1 MMTPAEAAAATRQHI
16 WQHFI
21 HCDTQMFYDFDWRLH
36 GRYLPTPEEIARS
49 FPTRAGGRTGME
61 NPALNAGQYLP
72 AVVLRHQL
80 SHDAASTDEA
90 RLLFSGMKRLC
101 DVAKDP
107 GFLPRGVALDGA
119 SHYTNSSV
127 DQINMF
133 LNGIFRYYESDIPTE
148 EEKQAIRQIWQNML
162 ARWERDGWEDRT
174 EDGQPAVNGDI
185 GAIADDR
192 ASRLLMALLGGAVVT
207 GDEHWRRQYR
217 QKLEEQDYARLKTG
231 LPPSGGALYVLD
243 QNQVA
248 WRLLAD
254 LEDDPAI
261 RQEYQA
267 RLAETAAAVHGNLLA
282 YQEFDPAE
290 HSQRKAASDWDWRKA
305 HEPPDQT
312 QTTPSLVS
320 GKLRYASVEQAR
332 ERRLRLRK
340 LQPVWWYEFQY
351 VTEPF
356 EAAHVLLLSGD
367 AVSLD
372 LLQSHLGPLFG
383 AYPYE
388 QLALSW
394 SLYDT
399 ECDYWLAVQAGLL

>member
-1 MMTPAEAAAATRQHI
+1 MVTPAEAAAATRQHT

-21 HCDTQMFYDFDWRLH
+21 HRDTQMFYDLDWRVH
-36 GRYLPTPEEIARS
+36 GRYLPTPEEIARG
-49 FPTRAGGRTGME
+49 FPNRAGWHTGME
-61 NPALNAGQYLP
+61 NPAHNAGLYLA

-80 SHDAASTDEA
+80 GHDAASADEA

-101 DVAKDP
+101 DAAKDP

-119 SHYTNSSV
+119 SHYTNSSC
-127 DQINMF
+127 DQTTMF

-148 EEKQAIRQIWQNML
+148 EEKQAIRRIWQNML

-174 EDGQPAVNGDI
+174 EDGQPAWYGDI
-185 GAIADDR
+185 GAITNDR
-192 ASRLLMALLGGAVVT
+192 ASRLLMALLAGAVVT
-207 GDEHWRRQYR
+207 GDEHWRRLYN

-231 LPPSGGALYVLD
+231 PPRSGGPLYVFD

-261 RQEYQA
+261 GQEYQA
-267 RLAETAAAVHGNLLA
+267 RLAETAAAVHGRLLA
-282 YQEFDPAE
+282 YQEFDPAD

-305 HEPPDQT
+305 CDPPDQP
-312 QTTPSLVS
+312 QTSREEVGLYGLRMRNQQAPV
-320 GKLRYASVEQAR
+320 LRYEQ
-332 ERRLRLRK
+332 LCV
-340 LQPVWWYEFQY
+340 Q
-351 VTEPF
+351 EPF
-356 EAAHVLLLSGD
+356 EVAHVLLLSSD

-388 QLALSW
+388 QLLLSW
-394 SLYDT
+394 SLYET
-399 ECDYWLAVQAGLL
+399 EWDYWLAIQAGLL

>member
-21 HCDTQMFYDFDWRLH
+21 HRDTQMFYDFDWRVH
-36 GRYLPTPEEIARS
+36 GRYLPTPEEIARG
-49 FPTRAGGRTGME
+49 FPNRAGWCIGME

-80 SHDAASTDEA
+80 GHDAASADEA

-127 DQINMF
+127 DQITMF

-148 EEKQAIRQIWQNML
+148 EEKQAIRQIWQNVL
-162 ARWERDGWEDRT
+162 VRWERDGWEDRM
-174 EDGQPAVNGDI
+174 EDGQPAWYGDI
-185 GAIADDR
+185 GAITNDR
-192 ASRLLMALLGGAVVT
+192 ASRLLMALLGAAVVT
-207 GDEHWRRQYR
+207 GDEHWRRLYN

-231 LPPSGGALYVLD
+231 LPRSGGSLYVFD

-261 RQEYQA
+261 RQEYQV
-267 RLAETAAAVHGNLLA
+267 RRAETAAAVHGSLLA

-305 HEPPDQT
+305 CEPPDQP
-312 QTTPSLVS
+312 QTTL
-320 GKLRYASVEQAR
+320 EQTH
-332 ERRLRLRK
+332 ERQLRLRK
-340 LQPVWWYEFQY
+340 QQPVWWYEFQY
-351 VTEPF
+351 VAEPF

-388 QLALSW
+388 QLLLSW

-399 ECDYWLAVQAGLL
+399 ESVYWLAVQAGLV

>member
-1 MMTPAEAAAATRQHI
+1 MVTPAEAAAATRQHI

-21 HCDTQMFYDFDWRLH
+21 HRDTQMFYDLDWRVH
-36 GRYLPTPEEIARS
+36 GRYVPTPEEIARG
-49 FPTRAGGRTGME
+49 FPNRAGGRTGME

-80 SHDAASTDEA
+80 GHDAASADEA

-119 SHYTNSSV
+119 SHYTNSSC
-127 DQINMF
+127 DQTTMF

-174 EDGQPAVNGDI
+174 EDGQPAWYGDI
-185 GAIADDR
+185 GAITNDR
-192 ASRLLMALLGGAVVT
+192 ASRLIAALLGGAVVT

-231 LPPSGGALYVLD
+231 LPPSGGSLYVFD
-243 QNQVA
+243 QMQVG

-267 RLAETAAAVHGNLLA
+267 RLAETAAAVHGRLLA
-282 YQEFDPAE
+282 YQEFDQAE
-290 HSQRKAASDWDWRKA
+290 HSQRKAASDWDWREACEPPGQPQTTLEQA
-305 HEPPDQT
+305 HERQ
-312 QTTPSLVS
+312 
-320 GKLRYASVEQAR
+320 
-332 ERRLRLRK
+332 LRLRTQ
-340 LQPVWWYEFQY
+340 QPAWTYEHLF
-351 VTEPF
+351 VGEPF

-367 AVSLD
+367 TDSLD

-388 QLALSW
+388 QLLLSW
-394 SLYDT
+394 SLYET
-399 ECDYWLAVQAGLL
+399 EWDYWLAVQAGLL

>member
-1 MMTPAEAAAATRQHI
+1 MMTPAEAAEATHQHI

-21 HCDTQMFYDFDWRLH
+21 HRDTQMFYDFDWRVH
-36 GRYLPTPEEIARS
+36 GRYLPTPEEIARG
-49 FPTRAGGRTGME
+49 FPNRAGWCIGME

-72 AVVLRHQL
+72 AAVLRHQL
-80 SHDAASTDEA
+80 GHDAASVDEA

-101 DVAKDP
+101 DVAKAP

-127 DQINMF
+127 DQITMF

-185 GAIADDR
+185 GAITNDR

-231 LPPSGGALYVLD
+231 LPPSGASLYVFD

-267 RLAETAAAVHGNLLA
+267 RLAETAAAVHGRLLA

-305 HEPPDQT
+305 YDQT

-320 GKLRYASVEQAR
+320 GKLRYTSAEQAR

-340 LQPVWWYEFQY
+340 QQPVWWYEFWY
-351 VTEPF
+351 VAEPF

-388 QLALSW
+388 QLVLSW
-394 SLYDT
+394 SLYGT
-399 ECDYWLAVQAGLL
+399 ESVYWLAVQAGLL

>member
-21 HCDTQMFYDFDWRLH
+21 HRDTQMFYDFDWRVH

-80 SHDAASTDEA
+80 GHDAASADEA

-231 LPPSGGALYVLD
+231 LPPSGGALYVFD

-248 WRLLAD
+248 WRLLVD

-267 RLAETAAAVHGNLLA
+267 RLEETAAAVHGNLLA

-399 ECDYWLAVQAGLL
+399 ESVYWLAVQAGLL

>member
-21 HCDTQMFYDFDWRLH
+21 HRDTQMFYDFDWRVH

-80 SHDAASTDEA
+80 GHDAASADEA

-248 WRLLAD
+248 WRLLVD

-399 ECDYWLAVQAGLL
+399 EWDYWLAVQAGLL

>member
-1 MMTPAEAAAATRQHI
+1 MVTPAEAAAATRQHI

-21 HCDTQMFYDFDWRLH
+21 HRDTQMFYDLDWRVH
-36 GRYLPTPEEIARS
+36 GRYLPTPEEIARG
-49 FPTRAGGRTGME
+49 FPNRAGGRTGME

-80 SHDAASTDEA
+80 GHDAASADEA

-119 SHYTNSSV
+119 SHYANSSC
-127 DQINMF
+127 DQTTMF

-174 EDGQPAVNGDI
+174 EDGQTAWYGDI
-185 GAIADDR
+185 GAITNDR
-192 ASRLLMALLGGAVVT
+192 ASRLIAALLAGAVVT

-231 LPPSGGALYVLD
+231 PPPSGGSLYVFD
-243 QNQVA
+243 QMQVG

-267 RLAETAAAVHGNLLA
+267 RLEETAAAVHGRLLA
-282 YQEFDPAE
+282 YQEFDPAD
-290 HSQRKAASDWDWRKA
+290 HSQRKEASDWDWRKA
-305 HEPPDQT
+305 CEPPGQT
-312 QTTPSLVS
+312 QTTL
-320 GKLRYASVEQAR
+320 EQAH
-332 ERRLRLRK
+332 ERQLRLRTQ
-340 LQPVWWYEFQY
+340 QPVWMYEFQY
-351 VTEPF
+351 VAEPF

-367 AVSLD
+367 TDSLD

-388 QLALSW
+388 QLLLSW
-394 SLYDT
+394 SLYET
-399 ECDYWLAVQAGLL
+399 EWDYWLAVQAGLL

>member
-1 MMTPAEAAAATRQHI
+1 MVTPAEAAAATRQHI

-21 HCDTQMFYDFDWRLH
+21 HRDTQMFYDLDWRVH
-36 GRYLPTPEEIARS
+36 GRYVPTTEEIARG
-49 FPTRAGGRTGME
+49 FPNRAGWHTGME
-61 NPALNAGQYLP
+61 NPAHNAGQYLA

-80 SHDAASTDEA
+80 GHDAASADEA

-101 DVAKDP
+101 DAAKDP

-119 SHYTNSSV
+119 SHYTNSSC
-127 DQINMF
+127 DQTTMF

-174 EDGQPAVNGDI
+174 EDGQPAWYGDI
-185 GAIADDR
+185 GAITNDR
-192 ASRLLMALLGGAVVT
+192 ASRLLMALLAGAVVT
-207 GDEHWRRQYR
+207 GDEHWRRLYN

-231 LPPSGGALYVLD
+231 PPRSGGPLYVLD

-248 WRLLAD
+248 WRLLVD

-267 RLAETAAAVHGNLLA
+267 RLAETAAAVHGRLLA

-305 HEPPDQT
+305 CEPPGQT
-312 QTTPSLVS
+312 QTSREEVGLYGLRMRNQQAPV
-320 GKLRYASVEQAR
+320 LRYEQ
-332 ERRLRLRK
+332 LCV
-340 LQPVWWYEFQY
+340 Q
-351 VTEPF
+351 EPF

-372 LLQSHLGPLFG
+372 LLQSHLGALFG

-388 QLALSW
+388 QLLLSW
-394 SLYDT
+394 SLYET
-399 ECDYWLAVQAGLL
+399 EWDYWLAIQAGLL

>member
-1 MMTPAEAAAATRQHI
+1 MTPAEAAAATRQHI

-21 HCDTQMFYDFDWRLH
+21 HRDTQMFYDLDWRVH

-80 SHDAASTDEA
+80 GHDAASADEA

-119 SHYTNSSV
+119 SHYTNSSC
-127 DQINMF
+127 DQTTMF

-185 GAIADDR
+185 GAIAADR

-248 WRLLAD
+248 WRLLVD

-267 RLAETAAAVHGNLLA
+267 RLEETAAAVHGNLLA

-388 QLALSW
+388 QLLLSW
-394 SLYDT
+394 SLYET
-399 ECDYWLAVQAGLL
+399 EWDYWLAVQAGLL